1 VCSDWKIQIKRRRIM
16 FKRTKH
22 YKVFI
27 LMTVFLI
34 VGFTFAGIGCVDK
47 NSEDTGTT
55 EETSNAS
62 ESADVKQSIIVKGSD
77 TVLPLSQAEAEEFM
91 LKNPDKSVTVI
102 GGGSGVGITA
112 LIDGEV
118 EIAMAS
124 RTMKDAEIAKA
135 KNNSID
141 PLETIVGWD
150 GIAVVVNPENP
161 VTQLTFEQLKS
172 IYDGNVSNWKDVGG
186 ADAPIT
192 VISRDSS
199 SGTYEY
205 FKEEVLEGREYRQD
219 ALVQP
224 ATGAIVQEIA
234 QNKGAIG
241 YIGYAY
247 IDTSVKA
254 LALDGGKGSFVPAT
268 EEKILNGEYP
278 LARQLYYY
286 TNGEPQGLA
295 KEFIDYV
302 MSEEGQAIVS
312 DVGYFPAK

>member
-1 VCSDWKIQIKRRRIM
+1 M
-16 FKRTKH
+16 FKRTKL
-22 YKVFI
+22 YNIFI
-27 LMTVFLI
+27 LITVFLV
-34 VGFTFAGIGCVDK
+34 VGFTFAGIGCVDRS
-47 NSEDTGTT
+47 NEDVDAAEKTGI
-55 EETSNAS
+55 E
-62 ESADVKQSIIVKGSD
+62 QSIIVKGSD
-77 TVLPLSQAEAEEFM
+77 TILPLSQAEAEEFM
-91 LKNPDKSVTVI
+91 LKNPEKSVTVI
-102 GGGSGVGITA
+102 GGGSWVGITA

-124 RTMKDAEIAKA
+124 RSMKDSEIEEAKQ
-135 KNNSID
+135 KGIN
-141 PLETIVGWD
+141 PVKTTIGWD

-161 VTQLTFEQLKS
+161 VTQLTFTQLKS
-172 IYDGNVSNWKDVGG
+172 IYDGNISNWKDVGG
-186 ADAPIT
+186 EDRKIT

-205 FKEEVLEGREYRQD
+205 FKEEILVDREYRQD

-247 IDTSVKA
+247 VDNSVKS
-254 LALDGGKGSFVPAT
+254 LALDGGEGVFVPAT
-268 EEKILNGEYP
+268 QKKILSGEYP

-302 MSEEGQAIVS
+302 MSPEGQAIVS

>member
-1 VCSDWKIQIKRRRIM
+1 M
-16 FKRTKH
+16 FKITKLN
-22 YKVFI
+22 KMFI
-27 LMTVFLI
+27 LITVFLV
-34 VGFTFAGIGCVDK
+34 VGVTFTGIGCVDK
-47 NSEDTGTT
+47 NTTDASTT
-55 EETSNAS
+55 EEISNAS
-62 ESADVKQSIIVKGSD
+62 QDATVKQGIIVKGSD

-91 LKNPDKSVTVI
+91 VKNQDSDITVI
-102 GGGSGVGITA
+102 GGGSGVGIAA
-112 LIDGEV
+112 LIDGEA

-124 RTMKDAEIAKA
+124 RNMKDSEIEKA
-135 KNNSID
+135 KNNSIN
-141 PLETIVGWD
+141 PVETIIGWD

-161 VTQLTFEQLKS
+161 VTQLTFTQLKA
-172 IYDGNVSNWKDVGG
+172 IYDGNISNWKDVGG
-186 ADAPIT
+186 EDIQIT

-224 ATGAIVQEIA
+224 ATGAITQEVA

-247 IDTSVKA
+247 LDDSTKA
-254 LALDGGKGSFVPAT
+254 LALDGGEGTFVSAT
-268 EEKILNGEYP
+268 EEKILSGEYP

-286 TNGEPQGLA
+286 TNGEPQGLT
-295 KEFIDYV
+295 KEFMDYV

-312 DVGYFPAK
+312 DVGYFPVK

>member
-1 VCSDWKIQIKRRRIM
+1 M
-16 FKRTKH
+16 FKRTKLH
-22 YKVFI
+22 KIFI
-27 LMTVFLI
+27 LMTVFL
-34 VGFTFAGIGCVDK
+34 VLGFTFAGIGCVDK
-47 NSEDTGTT
+47 NNEDAGTA

-62 ESADVKQSIIVKGSD
+62 ESTGIKQSIIVKGSD

-91 LKNPDKSVTVI
+91 LKNLDQSVTVI
-102 GGGSGVGITA
+102 GGGSGVGIAA

-124 RTMKDAEIAKA
+124 RSMKDSEIEEAKQ
-135 KNNSID
+135 KGIN
-141 PLETIVGWD
+141 PVETVIGWD
-150 GIAVVVNPENP
+150 GIAVVVNPENA
-161 VTQLTFEQLKS
+161 VTQLTFEQLKA

-186 ADAPIT
+186 EDAKIT

-247 IDTSVKA
+247 LDTSVKS
-254 LALDGGKGSFVPAT
+254 LALDGGEGSFVPAT
-268 EEKILNGEYP
+268 EEKILSGEYP

-286 TNGEPQGLA
+286 TDGEPQGLA
-295 KEFIDYV
+295 KQFMDYV

-312 DVGYFPAK
+312 EVGYFPVK

>member
-1 VCSDWKIQIKRRRIM
+1 M
-16 FKRTKH
+16 FKRTKL
-22 YKVFI
+22 YKTLI
-27 LMTVFLI
+27 LITVFLV

-47 NSEDTGTT
+47 NSEDVSTT
-55 EETSNAS
+55 EKTPSAS
-62 ESADVKQSIIVKGSD
+62 EAVSAKQSIIVKGSD

-91 LKNPDKSVTVI
+91 LKNSEQSITVI
-102 GGGSGVGITA
+102 GGGSGVGIAA

-124 RTMKDAEIAKA
+124 RSMKDSEIEEAKQ
-135 KNNSID
+135 NGIN
-141 PLETIVGWD
+141 PLETVIGWD

-161 VTQLTFEQLKS
+161 VSQLTFTQLKA

-186 ADAPIT
+186 EDRQIT

-205 FKEEVLEGREYRQD
+205 FKEEILVESEYRQD

-247 IDTSVKA
+247 LDTSTKA
-254 LALDGGKGSFVPAT
+254 LALDGGEGVFVPAT

>member
-1 VCSDWKIQIKRRRIM
+1 M
-16 FKRTKH
+16 FKRTKL
-22 YKVFI
+22 YKTLI
-27 LMTVFLI
+27 LITVFLV

-47 NSEDTGTT
+47 NSEDVSTT
-55 EETSNAS
+55 EKTPSAS
-62 ESADVKQSIIVKGSD
+62 EGASAKQSIIVKGSD

-91 LKNPDKSVTVI
+91 LKNPEQSITVI
-102 GGGSGVGITA
+102 GGGSGVGIAA

-124 RTMKDAEIAKA
+124 RSMKDSEIEEAKQ
-135 KNNSID
+135 NGIN
-141 PLETIVGWD
+141 PLETVIGWD

-161 VTQLTFEQLKS
+161 VSQLTFTQLKA

-186 ADAPIT
+186 EDRQIT

-205 FKEEVLEGREYRQD
+205 FKEEILVESEYRQD

-247 IDTSVKA
+247 LDTSTKA
-254 LALDGGKGSFVPAT
+254 LALDGGEGVFVPAT
-268 EEKILNGEYP
+268 EEMILSGEYP

-295 KEFIDYV
+295 KEFIEYI
-302 MSEEGQAIVS
+302 MSGEGQAIVS

>member
-1 VCSDWKIQIKRRRIM
+1 M
-16 FKRTKH
+16 LKRTKL
-22 YKVFI
+22 YKIFI
-27 LMTVFLI
+27 LMTVFL
-34 VGFTFAGIGCVDK
+34 VLGFTFAGIGCVDK
-47 NSEDTGTT
+47 NNEDAGTA

-62 ESADVKQSIIVKGSD
+62 ESTGIKQSIIVKGSD

-91 LKNPDKSVTVI
+91 LKNLDQSVTVI
-102 GGGSGVGITA
+102 GGGSGVGIAA

-124 RTMKDAEIAKA
+124 RSMKDSEIEEAKQ
-135 KNNSID
+135 KGIN
-141 PLETIVGWD
+141 PVETVIGWD
-150 GIAVVVNPENP
+150 GIAVVVNPENA
-161 VTQLTFEQLKS
+161 VTQLTFEQLKA
-172 IYDGNVSNWKDVGG
+172 IYDGNISNWKEVGG
-186 ADAPIT
+186 EDAPIT

-247 IDTSVKA
+247 LDTSVKA
-254 LALDGGKGSFVPAT
+254 LALDGGEGSFVPAT
-268 EEKILNGEYP
+268 EEKILSGEYP

-286 TNGEPQGLA
+286 TDGEPQGLA
-295 KEFIDYV
+295 KQYMDYV

-312 DVGYFPAK
+312 EVGYFPVK

>member
-1 VCSDWKIQIKRRRIM
+1 M
-16 FKRTKH
+16 FKRTKL
-22 YKVFI
+22 YKTFI
-27 LMTVFLI
+27 LITVFLV

-47 NSEDTGTT
+47 STEEAGDA
-55 EETSNAS
+55 EETSNVS
-62 ESADVKQSIIVKGSD
+62 EGTGVKQSIIVKGSD

-91 LKNPDKSVTVI
+91 LKNADKSITVI
-102 GGGSGVGITA
+102 GGGSGVGIAA

-124 RTMKDAEIAKA
+124 RSMKDSEIEEAKQ
-135 KNNSID
+135 NGIN
-141 PLETIVGWD
+141 PLETTIAWD

-161 VTQLTFEQLKS
+161 VSQLTFTQLKA
-172 IYDGNVSNWKDVGG
+172 IYDGNISNWKDVGG
-186 ADAPIT
+186 EDRKIT

-205 FKEEVLEGREYRQD
+205 FKEEILVGSEYRQD

-247 IDTSVKA
+247 VDNSVKA
-254 LALDGGKGSFVPAT
+254 LALDGGDGIFVPAT
-268 EEKILNGEYP
+268 QEKILSGEYP
-278 LARQLYYY
+278 LARKLFYY
-286 TNGEPQGLA
+286 TNGEPQELT

-302 MSEEGQAIVS
+302 MSAEGQSIVTE
-312 DVGYFPAK
+312 VGYFPAVQ

>member
-1 VCSDWKIQIKRRRIM
+1 M
-16 FKRTKH
+16 FKRTKL
-22 YKVFI
+22 YKIFI
-27 LMTVFLI
+27 LMTVFL
-34 VGFTFAGIGCVDK
+34 VLGFTFAGIGCVDK
-47 NSEDTGTT
+47 NNEDAGTA

-62 ESADVKQSIIVKGSD
+62 ESTGIKQSIIVKGSD
-77 TVLPLSQAEAEEFM
+77 TLLPLSQAEAEEFM
-91 LKNPDKSVTVI
+91 LKNLDQSVTVI
-102 GGGSGVGITA
+102 GGGSGVGIAA

-124 RTMKDAEIAKA
+124 RSMKDSEIEEAKQ
-135 KNNSID
+135 KGIN
-141 PLETIVGWD
+141 PVETVIGWD
-150 GIAVVVNPENP
+150 GIAVVVNPENA
-161 VTQLTFEQLKS
+161 VTQLTFEQLKA

-186 ADAPIT
+186 EDAKIT

-205 FKEEVLEGREYRQD
+205 FKEEVLEGREYRQN

-247 IDTSVKA
+247 LDTSVKA
-254 LALDGGKGSFVPAT
+254 LALDGGEGSFVPAT
-268 EEKILNGEYP
+268 EEKILSGEYP

-286 TNGEPQGLA
+286 TDGEPQGLA
-295 KEFIDYV
+295 KQFIDYV

-312 DVGYFPAK
+312 EVGYFPVK

>member
-1 VCSDWKIQIKRRRIM
+1 
-16 FKRTKH
+16 
-22 YKVFI
+22 
-27 LMTVFLI
+27 
-34 VGFTFAGIGCVDK
+34 
-47 NSEDTGTT
+47 E
-55 EETSNAS
+55 
-62 ESADVKQSIIVKGSD
+62 QSI
-77 TVLPLSQAEAEEFM
+77 
-91 LKNPDKSVTVI
+91 TVI
-102 GGGSGVGITA
+102 GGGSGVGIAA

-124 RTMKDAEIAKA
+124 RSMKDSEIEEAKQ
-135 KNNSID
+135 NGIN
-141 PLETIVGWD
+141 PLETVIGWD

-161 VTQLTFEQLKS
+161 VSQLTFTQLKA

-186 ADAPIT
+186 EDRQIT

-205 FKEEVLEGREYRQD
+205 FKEEILVESEYRQD

-247 IDTSVKA
+247 LDTSTKA
-254 LALDGGKGSFVPAT
+254 LALDGGEGVFVPAT
-268 EEKILNGEYP
+268 EEKILSGEYP

-295 KEFIDYV
+295 KEFIEYI
-302 MSEEGQAIVS
+302 MSGEGQAIVS

>member
-1 VCSDWKIQIKRRRIM
+1 M
-16 FKRTKH
+16 FKRSKL
-22 YKVFI
+22 YKTFI
-27 LMTVFLI
+27 LITVFLV

-47 NSEDTGTT
+47 NNEDAGAA
-55 EETSNAS
+55 EGTSNAS
-62 ESADVKQSIIVKGSD
+62 EDTDVKQSIIVKGSD

-91 LKNPDKSVTVI
+91 LKNPDKSITVI
-102 GGGSGVGITA
+102 GGGSGVGIAA

-124 RTMKDAEIAKA
+124 RAMKDSEVEKA
-135 KNNSID
+135 KNNSIN
-141 PLETIVGWD
+141 PVQTVIGWD

-161 VTQLTFEQLKS
+161 VSQLTFAQLQS
-172 IYDGNVSNWKDVGG
+172 IYDGNVSNWKEVGG
-186 ADAPIT
+186 EDAPIT

-205 FKEEVLEGREYRQD
+205 FKEEVLKGREYRQD
-219 ALVQP
+219 TLVQP
-224 ATGAIVQEIA
+224 ATGAIVQEVA

-247 IDTSVKA
+247 LDTSVKA
-254 LALDGGKGSFVPAT
+254 LALDGGEGSFVPAT
-268 EEKILNGEYP
+268 EEKILSGEYP

-295 KEFIDYV
+295 KEFMDYV

-312 DVGYFPAK
+312 DVGYFPVK

>member
-1 VCSDWKIQIKRRRIM
+1 M
-16 FKRTKH
+16 FKKSEV
-22 YKVFI
+22 YKILTLMSVF
-27 LMTVFLI
+27 FI

-47 NSEDTGTT
+47 DNKENGATG
-55 EETSNAS
+55 EVPNAS
-62 ESADVKQSIIVKGSD
+62 ESSTVKESIIVKGSD

-91 LKNPDKSVTVI
+91 VENQDSDITVI
-102 GGGSGVGITA
+102 GGGSGVGIAA
-112 LIDGEV
+112 LIDGEA

-124 RTMKDAEIAKA
+124 RTMKDSEMEKA
-135 KNNSID
+135 KSNSIN
-141 PLETIVGWD
+141 PVETIIGWD

-161 VTQLTFEQLKS
+161 VTQLTFTQLEA
-172 IYDGNVSNWKDVGG
+172 IYDGNISNWKDVGG
-186 ADAPIT
+186 EDRPIT

-224 ATGAIVQEIA
+224 ATGAITQEVA

-247 IDTSVKA
+247 LDESTKA
-254 LALDGGKGSFVPAT
+254 LALDGGEGTFVPAT
-268 EEKILNGEYP
+268 QEKILSGEYP

-286 TNGEPQGLA
+286 TNGEPQGLT

-302 MSEEGQAIVS
+302 LSEEGQAIVS
-312 DVGYFPAK
+312 DVGYFPVK